1 MKLLHIHNW
10 NHDFY
15 VDDYIAK
22 NNLPKIKI
30 Q

>member
-1 MKLLHIHNW
+1 MKLLHIHKW

-22 NNLPKIKI
+22 NNLQKLD